1 MGFCGEIQ
9 DAGELVL
16 FDEPGGERLVKD
28 VSFYNGEAGIVIGPD
43 EVISVARVGEF
54 IEDDEFFD
62 FGSLQNFSDQSRADE
77 TSTTGEQ

>member
-9 DAGELVL
+9 DAGDLVFL
-16 FDEPGGERLVKD
+16 DEPGGKRLVKD
-28 VSFYNGEAGIVIGPD
+28 VSFHNGEAGILIGPD
-43 EVISVARVGEF
+43 EVISVARVGEL
-54 IEDDEFFD
+54 IEDDEFLY